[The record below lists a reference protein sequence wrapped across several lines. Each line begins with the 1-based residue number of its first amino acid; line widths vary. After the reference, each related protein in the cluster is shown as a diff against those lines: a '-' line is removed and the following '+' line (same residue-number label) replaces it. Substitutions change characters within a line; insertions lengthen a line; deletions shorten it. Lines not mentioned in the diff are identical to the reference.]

1 MRAAALAARRTTR
14 CGAAAA
20 LSATLGAAAAA
31 HWPPLMCDEDE
42 VGADP
47 EQQRGGDGPRGS
59 TIGARAARARERAAA
74 WAAQFIA
81 ERPDAGKQ
89 SHMVALLGVG
99 VAAGWGR
106 AGSDEQFRDEA
117 FPPSPESL
125 GRPSDDDNRHERR
138 DWSGMVAKMRW
149 NRASE
154 FHRLSS
160 EWGPPCRLF
169 CTPIDP
175 DDIEQGALGNCYF
188 MAALAGL
195 AARGRGEQIRRLFP
209 PEGQHPERGQ
219 FTVR

>member
-1 MRAAALAARRTTR
+1 
-14 CGAAAA
+14 
-20 LSATLGAAAAA
+20 
-31 HWPPLMCDEDE
+31 MCDDE
-42 VGADP
+42 VGGGA
-47 EQQRGGDGPRGS
+47 EQQQRGDGLRGS
-59 TIGARAARARERAAA
+59 TIGAHAARARERAAA
-74 WAAQFIA
+74 WATQFIA
-81 ERPDAGKQ
+81 ERPYTAKQ
-89 SHMVALLGVG
+89 SHMVALLGG
-99 VAAGWGR
+99 RGAGRRGR
-106 AGSDEQFRDEA
+106 AGSDELFRDEA
-117 FPPSPESL
+117 FLPCPESL
-125 GRPSDDDNRHERR
+125 GRPSDADNRYERR
-138 DWSGMVAKMRW
+138 WSGMVANMRW

-160 EWGPPCRLF
+160 EWGAPCRLF